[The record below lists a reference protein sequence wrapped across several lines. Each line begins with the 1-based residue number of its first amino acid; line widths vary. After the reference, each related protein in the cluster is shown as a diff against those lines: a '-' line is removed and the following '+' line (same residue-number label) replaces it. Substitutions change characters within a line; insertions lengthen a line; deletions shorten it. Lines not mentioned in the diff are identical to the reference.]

1 MTGPAASPVSVVL
14 VDDQDLVRAGL
25 DMMLAGL
32 DDVAVVGQAADGLEA
47 VRVVE
52 ETRPDV
58 VLMDVRMPGID
69 GIEATRRIRAAAVDE
84 LPRVVILTTFDLDE
98 YVFAAFRAG
107 ASGFLLKDAPRERI
121 LEAVRRAAD
130 GDALVAPSVTRR
142 LIEHFVSPQPSRAV
156 PVPGLDELTPREA
169 EVLEL
174 IGRGLSNRELAE
186 RLVVSEKTVKTH
198 VGRILAKLGL
208 RDRVQAVI
216 LAYEAG
222 IVRPGT
228 LVYNTYISALTQRVT
243 ERDVLPISADV
254 LETDEQERADDALR
268 GDFIFEPEPEEIL
281 ARLLPVYLETQIYR
295 ALLESTASEQGAR
308 MTAMRNAS
316 KNAGELIDSLT
327 LSMNRARQA
336 EITQEILEVVA
347 GAEALV

>member
-1 MTGPAASPVSVVL
+1 MTGPAESAVSVVL

-98 YVFAAFRAG
+98 YVFAAFKAG

-142 LIEHFVSPQPSRAV
+142 LIEHFVSPQPPRAV

-174 IGRGLSNRELAE
+174 IGRGLSNRELAD

-222 IVRPGT
+222 IVRPGD
-228 LVYNTYISALTQRVT
+228 A
-243 ERDVLPISADV
+243 AD
-254 LETDEQERADDALR
+254 
-268 GDFIFEPEPEEIL
+268 G
-281 ARLLPVYLETQIYR
+281 
-295 ALLESTASEQGAR
+295 G
-308 MTAMRNAS
+308 
-316 KNAGELIDSLT
+316 
-327 LSMNRARQA
+327 
-336 EITQEILEVVA
+336 
-347 GAEALV
+347 